1 MKLRLKSWV
10 KFVLFLIL
18 ISSFFILFS
27 RYIGTNGLK
36 IKEYSIVDSKLPNN
50 FYGLKIVQISD
61 IHYKVTTDKKEL
73 EKIVNEI
80 NLLKPDIVILNGD
93 LFNKNINYSKD
104 DYTDLTEMLNNIN
117 CNIGKY
123 AIKGDNDKSTSNW
136 ENIMNNS
143 NFINLNDNYEFIYS
157 QGLDP
162 ILLIGIDSENN
173 IKKNINNIYN
183 EINEKYDYSIL
194 ILHKPDNITK
204 IDYSK
209 FNLVLAGHSLNGQIK
224 LPWLG
229 GIIKPNGAKI
239 YYEEY
244 YELDSTKLFISGG
257 IGTNKY
263 KFRFNNTPSINF
275 FRLKN
280 K

>member
-18 ISSFFILFS
+18 ISSFFILYS

-36 IKEYSIVDSKLPNN
+36 IKEQSIIDSKLPDN

-61 IHYKVTTDKKEL
+61 IHYKVTTNNEEL
-73 EKIVNEI
+73 QKIVNEI

-104 DYTDLTEMLNNIN
+104 DYNDLTKILDDIN

-123 AIKGDNDKSTSNW
+123 AIKGDNDKNISKW
-136 ENIMNNS
+136 ETIINDSDFVNMN
-143 NFINLNDNYEFIYS
+143 DTYEFIYS
-157 QGLDP
+157 KGLEP
-162 ILLIGIDSENN
+162 ILLVGINSENN
-173 IKKNINNIYN
+173 MKKNINKIYE
-183 EINEKYDYSIL
+183 EINQKYDYSIL
-194 ILHKPDNITK
+194 MLHKPDSINK

-209 FNLVLAGHSLNGQIK
+209 FNLILAGHSLNGQIK
-224 LPWLG
+224 LPWVG
-229 GIIKPNGAKI
+229 GLIKPSGAKI
-239 YYEEY
+239 YYDEY
-244 YELDSTKLFISGG
+244 YELDDTKMYISGG

-263 KFRFNNTPSINF
+263 KFRFNNRPSINF
-275 FRLKN
+275 FRLRN

>member
-93 LFNKNINYSKD
+93 LFNKNINYSKN

-157 QGLDP
+157 EGLDP
-162 ILLIGIDSENN
+162 ILLVGIDSEKN

-224 LPWLG
+224 LPWIG

-244 YELDSTKLFISGG
+244 YELDKTKLYISGG